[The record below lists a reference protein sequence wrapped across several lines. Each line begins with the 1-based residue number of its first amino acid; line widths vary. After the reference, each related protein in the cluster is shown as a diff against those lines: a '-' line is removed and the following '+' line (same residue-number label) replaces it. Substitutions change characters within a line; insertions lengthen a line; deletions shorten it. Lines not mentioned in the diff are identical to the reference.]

1 MKKLRRFA
9 AMMLAII
16 MATQN
21 VAVACAETVESAL
34 NSDTA
39 AVVEE
44 SVSSSKAAR
53 VFEDGGDSYTLSED
67 GIDISLAKGYIN
79 GQNLVIISSG
89 ETRLS
94 FYPEAAEE
102 ILPEAEDESSEQEET
117 SSLYEND
124 AETAETEE
132 TPAAESPIPES
143 PVAESPIPETPA
155 PETPVQETP
164 IPEALPVEAPEVE
177 NSELIEEIFDS
188 EIPLSD
194 KPYGGISGVNL
205 GSTVIYPA
213 AVNENID
220 TEFSLVENGLNEKI
234 TLNRYTT
241 ARLSHILG
249 LENMTPVLSGN
260 SVQLYNADGA
270 LAAEISAPYVFDA
283 VGNIGAVTAELEAA
297 DNGWRL
303 SYSMDADWLESAQF
317 PVSVASSIKF
327 NNITSSRPG
336 LFRAKAT
343 CKHPNWVGPI
353 SSDNGNC
360 YRKTWAKYVCGD
372 CGAELMWE
380 GDYVHAYQTTYTQ
393 VSRTQH
399 EVRTACTIC
408 GSVSG
413 TSYEAHADGNG
424 DHVCDKCGFVYYPDP
439 AAANLQVSAQGN
451 GTNSRTGY
459 LNLSWNTV
467 SDATGYY
474 VAIFNGEVYE
484 YIYVG
489 NVTSW
494 STKGKGI
501 WPTEAEVSTG
511 RYKLH
516 TSGGG
521 AELSVMPGLAYR
533 NVSSAYAGDL
543 NYYVSVIP
551 ASSAGYMNQPPA
563 NAIKTAKLPDT
574 IPPSQASSVT
584 IEPAGYT
591 NADSVTLKWAGI
603 TDYNGSSGS
612 AVSSLGSGGVQ
623 YRVDDQSA
631 WTNTGVASGTGS
643 CKLNIAGW
651 EDGTHVVYLRAM
663 DSAGNTNTP
672 QYVSLN
678 VDHTAPTAPNIELN
692 PDGWSRFDSAK
703 LTWSGISDLFDLS
716 RVEYAFDG
724 GAYTAASSSEK
735 EYTDYVL
742 DLSALSEGTHTLRVR
757 AVDVAGNIGQD
768 STLTVKRDTV
778 APTAENITVSP
789 AAWTAEDELALS
801 WENLTDA
808 TSGVRSAWY
817 SIDGGDKLPLG
828 TDAALSSGIDISAL
842 ADGKHE
848 LTLCFDDLADNIAA
862 YKLPIFRD
870 VTAPETALLS
880 PADMGAVNGV
890 VEIWGSV
897 KDISLKRWEI
907 TATGSDGEARSLAS
921 GTDETDGGLMAMLNC
936 AAYDDGEQVTLT
948 LYAEDEAGNSSTVSV
963 SVTALGKSAVPI
975 EAGSELTYPVNR
987 ETITRPSI
995 NGTYSLKTQD
1005 SEAEGLLY
1013 IDGIYAGDCTGGSF
1027 PFDAV
1032 TYAEGSMHSISV
1044 LSKAD
1049 SGGIAFSQGL
1059 SSLVLLSDIF
1069 EDESFLVSAS
1079 GMTLGSGAVCS
1090 GSGELISQP
1099 IALAYPV
1106 LSLRLEVTEDIPSGS
1121 SIAYYYSTDD
1131 GATWAELDPGT
1142 DIPVRRPINSVQLR
1156 AELNGSPTLYGW
1168 TLHGVIE
1175 TSPTRVLVKLLRP
1188 VDKFT
1193 LADSTVTEA
1202 VTRLADAPSNADALR
1217 LYRDGEKFADTF
1229 DFDVRT
1235 IPDGTESKIAL
1246 LAKTEDNAIF
1256 GSGAET
1262 AILLRENVDKSGTI
1276 ETAALY
1282 SGKPIHALRLE
1293 ALSTGAGRYYY
1304 SVDREQWHELIPGE
1318 YALLDAAAEQV
1329 YVKAELGA
1337 ASLTAWHIEGVS
1349 CAESTVTPELLQAPE
1364 NVRAMAYGEEYY
1376 LNEKLRRYDLSWQD
1390 PNPAD
1395 ETAPYTT
1402 TYEVWRN
1409 GAPLA
1414 TVDEPEYTDTDY
1426 IPSPWY
1432 EVYIVRSYE
1441 GYERR
1446 VSAPA
1451 MAGIKR
1457 MEAAAKPTGV
1467 SYTPQEEKQS
1477 EYLNSLY
1484 GGNYTFSAEPRI
1496 PDGDAIVLM
1505 SKLGMV
1511 DLCSYGLEPVNFNT
1525 GNFLLET
1532 LDGQWTDL
1540 DQTVTL
1546 QRSYNTQSRDE
1557 NGLFGAKWAS
1567 SLNEHLVLYTE
1578 GDVLYCSGLGAQL
1591 AFRYTGSG
1599 YSCAE
1604 DALYSLEAADGEYR
1618 VSCPDGTTHAF
1629 TGAGLL
1635 KYIESAK
1642 GSRTE
1647 YERDEDGLLTAIVLP
1662 SGKRLEITTN
1672 EDGHITKIATLGESA
1687 LEFAYQGANL
1697 VSVTDANG
1705 GVTRYEYDARH
1716 RMTAWYDAEGNRQVK
1731 NYYDSEDRVIR
1742 QIDASGGDYALEY
1755 FDDHTVMTDADGNAS
1770 ETWFDEQR
1778 HTVKTVDATGAEISY
1793 TYDEAGRMSSKTD
1806 AAGLT
1811 TRYEYDADGNKT
1823 RETAP
1828 DGSSVSMVYDENGNL
1843 TLLTDQFGNVT
1854 HYEYDTNNNLTK
1866 QINPDGS
1873 VQSWTYNADKL
1884 LTSATDALGNVS
1896 RYEYDEGGNLIS
1908 STDPMGN
1915 VTRYEYDAEGRLIA
1929 DIDALGNRTSYD
1941 YDSKGNLIKLTF
1953 ADETYMLYAYDNMGN
1968 MVSQTDPS
1976 GAVTSYEYDALG
1988 NLLKTTYPD
1997 GTSTSSEYDQSGN
2010 QTSFTDALGNSSHS
2024 EYDAMGRLTKGTDER
2039 GGEYAYAYDKAGR
2052 IVTDTLPTG
2061 AQRRYGYDKTT
2072 GFLTAVTNEA
2082 GQKTTFV
2089 YDAMGRIVSQTAP
2102 NGGVTSYEYD
2112 NMGRLVS
2119 QTDPMGAETVYAYD
2133 LNGNIL
2139 SLTDALGNVTRYEYD
2154 QNGNLVKTI
2163 DALGNE
2169 TSYTYD
2175 ALNRPVAVTD
2185 ANGNVTRYEYDCV
2198 GNLVSTTDA
2207 LGNTEKYAYDAN
2219 GSIEAL
2225 TDPEGNTV
2233 RYKYDSVGQV
2243 TAVKSKSGAVYT
2255 SEYDAAGNLIS
2266 ETDPNGATTY
2276 YEYDAGG
2283 LVIKITN
2290 ALENETDIEY
2300 NALGS
2305 VIKAN
2310 GASYTYDKAGRIIS
2324 TVDAEGAETKYE
2336 YDKIG
2341 NLKYA
2346 IVNHSVVCYEY
2357 DANGNVTVM
2366 TTAEGQRIQFGYDI
2380 LGNLTSLTY
2389 PDGSRDTYAYDALG
2403 RLISEQP
2410 HDGVETSYTYDALGN
2425 VVSVTEGEHTTRY
2438 TYDALSRPV
2447 SVTNPDGSVSAVE
2460 YDALGNV
2467 VGAVDALG
2475 NKTDYS
2481 YNAES
2486 LLTAVTYADG
2496 AKHAFVYDKV
2506 GNLTRETDETGGV
2519 TKYTYD
2525 LLGRVTEVK
2534 DALGSLTHYEYD
2546 PEGRLTGVTDAN
2558 GNITAYAYDA
2568 VGRLVSETD
2577 PLGAETKYAYTPEGW
2592 LKAVT
2597 DANGNTTRYA
2607 YDLNGSIVSVNYAGE
2622 KKERN
2627 TYNELG
2633 LLTTVTT
2640 DEGVT
2645 EYQYDKRGYL
2655 SSVTEPDGDTVSYT
2669 YDTYGNRA
2677 SMTYPD
2683 GETVKYTYDELNRLV
2698 KLSGLGETV
2707 RYGYNA
2713 KGQRIETRTDKLTTE
2728 YAYDVAGNL
2737 VSQSTTGAYDLAFEY
2752 DYDKS
2757 GRITRESR
2765 TENGATLTSDYAY
2778 DKLGQLTGFERS
2790 DGYTESY
2797 VYDPVGNMLSK
2808 TRNGVKIDYT
2818 YNAGNQLV
2826 SDGENKYT
2834 YDKNGNLVQKGS
2846 TKYTYNAQDL
2856 LESWTDG
2863 EHSESYS
2870 YNANRLLSS
2879 VTNDEGTTSFAWDI
2893 LTGDGVVISAESGG
2907 DTTDYLYGLERIAA
2921 LNGKNKT
2928 EYAYDGRGSVAAELR
2943 YTDAWYT
2950 LGGALSN
2957 ADVTSKSYTPFG
2969 EQIGEAVSGFGYNG
2983 EYYNADTGMIYL
2995 RARFYE
3001 PEMNRF
3007 SQKDILW
3014 GDITVPN
3021 SLNSYAYVQN
3031 DPVNYC
3037 DPSGMRQVKG
3047 IDASG
3052 TSGSIHSVKKSTTSA
3067 AAVMSARAG
3076 TMAYM
3081 YSNEARMN
3089 GSAAAAKKAQQAIQ
3103 QSYSYANEA
3112 RMNGNGSSVY
3122 KTYGALQAAEKQVNY
3137 TSSRGSETVAEATP
3151 KVENINSKLG
3161 VCEKINGYLEEYFS
3175 PYSNRYGT
3183 IIGGLSITFESMF
3196 KSLEKA
3202 VKTAPRPANI
3212 GAGIFSKQ
3220 KAAELAELS
3229 HMSTKFTKTL
3239 KVLSYGA
3246 ALIDVGIGMYD
3257 NIKNG
3262 ESALHIISDA
3272 VVDAGVTGGSVYAVA
3287 AIAGFAGATPAF
3299 IVSVGIYVLTDMIHW
3314 GGKSAREWIK
3324 TGIRSLTDF
3333 TANIYNDVKDDL
3345 TDLYYDAKYLFGF

>member
-21 VAVACAETVESAL
+21 VAVACAETVESAV
-34 NSDTA
+34 NGDTT

-44 SVSSSKAAR
+44 PVSSSEAAR
-53 VFEDGGDSYTLSED
+53 VFEDGEDGYTLSLN
-67 GIDISLAKGYIN
+67 GIDISLGKSYVE
-79 GQNLVIISSG
+79 GQALAVISRAGTS
-89 ETRLS
+89 LS
-94 FYPEAAEE
+94 FYPE
-102 ILPEAEDESSEQEET
+102 
-117 SSLYEND
+117 
-124 AETAETEE
+124 TAGGLMPETEE
-132 TPAAESPIPES
+132 STAQERPFADAGSTKAAAPEEAPESESPEPAEQAQTAESPAP
-143 PVAESPIPETPA
+143 AEAQEAETPP
-155 PETPVQETP
+155 PEQSAIVDASAAER
-164 IPEALPVEAPEVE
+164 
-177 NSELIEEIFDS
+177 EEIQV
-188 EIPLSD
+188 
-194 KPYGGISGVNL
+194 YGSVSGIDL
-205 GSTVIYPA
+205 GSAVLYPGA
-213 AVNENID
+213 INEYTDI
-220 TEFSLVENGLNEKI
+220 ELSLSETGLNEKI

-241 ARLSHILG
+241 ARLSHILS

-260 SVQLYNADGA
+260 SVQLCNADGA

-283 VGNIGAVTAELEAA
+283 SGNSGAGTAELEAA

-303 SYSMDADWLESAQF
+303 SYSMDEDWLESAQF

-459 LNLSWNTV
+459 LNLSWSAV
-467 SDATGYY
+467 ADATGYY

-494 STKGKGI
+494 STKGKGV
-501 WPTEAEVSTG
+501 WPTEAEVSSG

-612 AVSSLGSGGVQ
+612 AVSSLGSGGIQ

-631 WTNTGVASGTGS
+631 WTNTRVASGTGS
-643 CKLNIAGW
+643 YTLNIADW
-651 EDGTHVVYLRAM
+651 EDGTHVVYIRAM

-672 QYVSLN
+672 QYVSIN

-703 LTWSGISDLFDLS
+703 LTWSDISDLFDLS

-724 GAYTAASSSEK
+724 GAYTAASSAEK

-742 DLSALSEGTHTLRVR
+742 NLSALSEGTHTLSVR

-778 APTAENITVSP
+778 APKAENISLSQASWTV
-789 AAWTAEDELALS
+789 EGELALS

-828 TDAALSSGIDISAL
+828 TDAELVSGIDISAL
-842 ADGKHE
+842 ADGEHE

-948 LYAEDEAGNSSTVSV
+948 LCAEDEAGNSSTVSV

-975 EAGSELTYPVNR
+975 EAGSELTYPTNR
-987 ETITRPSI
+987 EAITKPSI
-995 NGTYSLKTQD
+995 DGTYSRKAQD

-1013 IDGIYAGDCTGGSF
+1013 IDGLYAGDCTGGEFS
-1027 PFDAV
+1027 FDAV

-1044 LSKAD
+1044 LSAAE

-1069 EDESFLVSAS
+1069 EDEAFLSSAS
-1079 GMTLGSGAVCS
+1079 GVTLGSGAVCS

-1106 LSLRLEVTEDIPSGS
+1106 LSLRLEVTENIPSGS
-1121 SIAYYYSTDD
+1121 SIAYYYSTDG

-1142 DIPVRRPINSVQLR
+1142 DIPVRSPISGVQLR

-1188 VDKFT
+1188 VERFR
-1193 LADSTVTEA
+1193 LADTTVTEA
-1202 VTRLADAPSNADALR
+1202 VTRLADIPDNADALY
-1217 LYRDGEKFADTF
+1217 LYRDGEKFAETF
-1229 DFDVRT
+1229 NFDVRT

-1246 LAKTEDNAIF
+1246 LAKTEDNALF

-1304 SVDREQWHELIPGE
+1304 SADREQWHELVPGE
-1318 YALLDAAAEQV
+1318 YTLLDAAAEQV
-1329 YVKAELGA
+1329 YLKAELGA

-1409 GAPLA
+1409 GEPLA
-1414 TVDEPEYTDTDY
+1414 TVDKPEYTDTDY

-1457 MEAAAKPTGV
+1457 MEAAAKPAGV

-1505 SKLGMV
+1505 SRLGLV

-1591 AFRYTGSG
+1591 AFRYTGGG

-1604 DALYSLEAADGEYR
+1604 DAGYSLEAADGEYR
-1618 VSCPDGTTHAF
+1618 VSCPDETTHAF

-1662 SGKRLEITTN
+1662 SGRRLEITTN

-1697 VSVTDANG
+1697 VSFADANG
-1705 GVTRYEYDARH
+1705 GVTRYEYDAKH

-1731 NYYDSEDRVIR
+1731 NFYDSEDRVIR

-1755 FDDHTVMTDADGNAS
+1755 FADHTVMTDADGNAS

-1793 TYDEAGRMSSKTD
+1793 AYDEAGRMSSKTD

-1823 RETAP
+1823 KETAP
-1828 DGSSVSMVYDENGNL
+1828 DGSSVSMVYDADGNL
-1843 TLLTDQFGNVT
+1843 TRLTDQLGNVT
-1854 HYEYDTNNNLTK
+1854 HYEYDTNSNLIK
-1866 QINPDGS
+1866 QTNPDGS
-1873 VQSWTYNADKL
+1873 VQSWTYNAGKL
-1884 LTSATDALGNVS
+1884 LTSATDALGNVT
-1896 RYEYDEGGNLIS
+1896 RFEYDDGGNLIS

-1941 YDSKGNLIKLTF
+1941 YDSKGQLIKLTF
-1953 ADETYMLYAYDNMGN
+1953 ADETYTLYAYDNMGN
-1968 MVSQTDPS
+1968 MLSQTDPS
-1976 GAVTSYEYDALG
+1976 GATTTYEYDALG

-1997 GTSTSSEYDQSGN
+1997 GTSTASVYDQSGN
-2010 QTSFTDALGNSSHS
+2010 QLRFTDALGNSSHS
-2024 EYDAMGRLTKGTDER
+2024 EYDAMGRLIKGTDER
-2039 GGEYAYAYDKAGR
+2039 GGEYGYAYDKAGR

-2061 AQRRYGYDKTT
+2061 AQRRYAYDKAS

-2082 GQKTTFV
+2082 GLKTTFE
-2089 YDAMGRIVSQTAP
+2089 YDVMGRIVSQTAP

-2112 NMGRLVS
+2112 NMGRLVK
-2119 QTDPMGAETVYAYD
+2119 QIDPMGAETTYAYD
-2133 LNGNIL
+2133 FNGNIL
-2139 SLTDALGNVTRYEYD
+2139 SLTDALGNVTSYEYD
-2154 QNGNLVKTI
+2154 SNGNLVRTV
-2163 DALGNE
+2163 DALGNATE
-2169 TSYTYD
+2169 YTYD

-2185 ANGNVTRYEYDCV
+2185 ANGNVTSYEYDCV

-2207 LGNTEKYAYDAN
+2207 LGNTERYAYDAN

-2225 TDPEGNTV
+2225 TDPDGNTV
-2233 RYKYDSVGQV
+2233 RYKYNSVGQV
-2243 TAVKSKSGAVYT
+2243 TAVKSKSGAIYT

-2310 GASYTYDKAGRIIS
+2310 GASYTYDNAGRIIS
-2324 TVDAEGAETKYE
+2324 TVDAEGTETKYE

-2341 NLKYA
+2341 NLAFVTANGKTA
-2346 IVNHSVVCYEY
+2346 GFEY
-2357 DANGNVTVM
+2357 DLNGNVV
-2366 TTAEGQRIQFGYDI
+2366 AV
-2380 LGNLTSLTY
+2380 NSA
-2389 PDGSRDTYAYDALG
+2389 DGRQASF
-2403 RLISEQP
+2403 
-2410 HDGVETSYTYDALGN
+2410 
-2425 VVSVTEGEHTTRY
+2425 
-2438 TYDALSRPV
+2438 
-2447 SVTNPDGSVSAVE
+2447 E

-2467 VGAVDALG
+2467 TAITYPDGTQDTYTYDALGQLISEQSHDGIETTYSYDALG
-2475 NKTDYS
+2475 NVTAVTEDGETTEYAYDALSQPVSVTYPDGSVEYSEYDSLGNIVKQTDTDGNTTQYAYTVENMVS
-2481 YNAES
+2481 R
-2486 LLTAVTYADG
+2486 VTYADG
-2496 AKHAFVYDKV
+2496 SSLHYAYDKT
-2506 GNLTRETDETGGV
+2506 GNLIRETDADGGI
-2519 TKYTYD
+2519 TRYTYD
-2525 LLGRVTEVK
+2525 LLGNVTNILSPDGTTTE
-2534 DALGSLTHYEYD
+2534 YEYNEKGEVVSELVRNIAYNGEED
-2546 PEGRLTGVTDAN
+2546 GENHYSNLANTSSKPFVATGIRYTEDAINANKGSGFAKPVPKTPTPAKPKVTPQEYAKARKQATTPTQAEYVQLRKSGIN
-2558 GNITAYAYDA
+2558 MSYGQYVNEKQQARFPSYGQYAYDRSVGKPTYQTFGA
-2568 VGRLVSETD
+2568 VQV
-2577 PLGAETKYAYTPEGW
+2577 
-2592 LKAVT
+2592 
-2597 DANGNTTRYA
+2597 
-2607 YDLNGSIVSVNYAGE
+2607 VNH
-2622 KKERN
+2622 
-2627 TYNELG
+2627 
-2633 LLTTVTT
+2633 
-2640 DEGVT
+2640 
-2645 EYQYDKRGYL
+2645 Q
-2655 SSVTEPDGDTVSYT
+2655 
-2669 YDTYGNRA
+2669 
-2677 SMTYPD
+2677 
-2683 GETVKYTYDELNRLV
+2683 
-2698 KLSGLGETV
+2698 
-2707 RYGYNA
+2707 
-2713 KGQRIETRTDKLTTE
+2713 
-2728 YAYDVAGNL
+2728 
-2737 VSQSTTGAYDLAFEY
+2737 
-2752 DYDKS
+2752 
-2757 GRITRESR
+2757 
-2765 TENGATLTSDYAY
+2765 
-2778 DKLGQLTGFERS
+2778 
-2790 DGYTESY
+2790 
-2797 VYDPVGNMLSK
+2797 
-2808 TRNGVKIDYT
+2808 
-2818 YNAGNQLV
+2818 
-2826 SDGENKYT
+2826 
-2834 YDKNGNLVQKGS
+2834 
-2846 TKYTYNAQDL
+2846 
-2856 LESWTDG
+2856 
-2863 EHSESYS
+2863 
-2870 YNANRLLSS
+2870 
-2879 VTNDEGTTSFAWDI
+2879 
-2893 LTGDGVVISAESGG
+2893 
-2907 DTTDYLYGLERIAA
+2907 
-2921 LNGKNKT
+2921 
-2928 EYAYDGRGSVAAELR
+2928 
-2943 YTDAWYT
+2943 
-2950 LGGALSN
+2950 
-2957 ADVTSKSYTPFG
+2957 
-2969 EQIGEAVSGFGYNG
+2969 
-2983 EYYNADTGMIYL
+2983 
-2995 RARFYE
+2995 
-3001 PEMNRF
+3001 
-3007 SQKDILW
+3007 
-3014 GDITVPN
+3014 
-3021 SLNSYAYVQN
+3021 
-3031 DPVNYC
+3031 
-3037 DPSGMRQVKG
+3037 
-3047 IDASG
+3047 SG
-3052 TSGSIHSVKKSTTSA
+3052 T
-3067 AAVMSARAG
+3067 
-3076 TMAYM
+3076 AY
-3081 YSNEARMN
+3081 
-3089 GSAAAAKKAQQAIQ
+3089 
-3103 QSYSYANEA
+3103 
-3112 RMNGNGSSVY
+3112 Y
-3122 KTYGALQAAEKQVNY
+3122 KTPNV
-3137 TSSRGSETVAEATP
+3137 VAEATP
-3151 KVENINSKLG
+3151 KVESIVSSEYSCGRHSTVWELNAQAEIAKFQQQQYEGEAIIGALSGAINSFGRNIINAFAEISRLVRPSKTYNIDTNSKNWKNSLEIYTKGLAQNGIYNAYGIADTSYAVGQLLGDVASTVAEYVGLVKAAKGLASVLNKAPELFSKLSRLGG
-3161 VCEKINGYLEEYFS
+3161 VLLPAGGPPIESAAAVAGTITEASELSEALALFGDALFNFNAFKNDWNTLQEEIKSAENTGANKTSNSTVAEGSYDDLPQNAKDAYDKYEQAGWKGNVSGQTPGTGAGGKWKNDKSQLPTVDADGNTITYREFDVNNYNGIRRDGERFIVGSDGSVWYTDSHYGEGTSINGIADF
-3175 PYSNRYGT
+3175 
-3183 IIGGLSITFESMF
+3183 
-3196 KSLEKA
+3196 
-3202 VKTAPRPANI
+3202 
-3212 GAGIFSKQ
+3212 
-3220 KAAELAELS
+3220 
-3229 HMSTKFTKTL
+3229 L
-3239 KVLSYGA
+3239 K
-3246 ALIDVGIGMYD
+3246 
-3257 NIKNG
+3257 IK
-3262 ESALHIISDA
+3262 
-3272 VVDAGVTGGSVYAVA
+3272 
-3287 AIAGFAGATPAF
+3287 
-3299 IVSVGIYVLTDMIHW
+3299 
-3314 GGKSAREWIK
+3314 
-3324 TGIRSLTDF
+3324 
-3333 TANIYNDVKDDL
+3333 
-3345 TDLYYDAKYLFGF
+3345 